1 MRKLISRLGVGL
13 LILAISLP
21 SGAQQDS
28 NARLDGLE
36 EKVRTLEER
45 LSGVGAKDEDAT
57 AFNAYWKEGLHL
69 DSVDGAFKLKIGGR
83 IQNDWAWFD
92 QDGALDRQVGNWQD
106 GTEFRRARLYIKGV
120 LYDKVEFKA
129 EYDFADGDSDFA
141 DVYLGLKDLPH
152 VGRLRIGH
160 FKEPFSLEYLTE
172 SKYITFMERG
182 LPNAL
187 VPQRNTGIM
196 VQNHVLDDRAT
207 WAFGVFR
214 ETDDFGDG
222 DDDGGYNITGR
233 ITGLPI
239 YEDEG
244 SRLVHLGIAYSHR
257 NPSDNDQRY
266 SQRPE
271 SNQAS
276 ELVDTGEFSADD
288 ADLVGLEAALVC
300 GPASFQGEYIA
311 AMVDRDAG
319 PDPDFYGL
327 YIQASYF
334 LTGEHR
340 EYSRSRGAFTRV
352 RPNKNFLGEEG
363 GLGAWELAARYSHLD
378 LEDAGING
386 GELDDFSIG
395 ANWYLNPNTRVML
408 NWVFADADD
417 RYDGEGN
424 ILQMRFEIYF

>member
-1 MRKLISRLGVGL
+1 MRKLIFRLGVGL
-13 LILAISLP
+13 LVLAISLP
-21 SGAQQDS
+21 SGAQDS

-36 EKVRTLEER
+36 EKVRILEER
-45 LSGVGAKDEDAT
+45 LSGVGAKDDAK
-57 AFNAYWKEGLHL
+57 AFNAYWKEGLHF
-69 DSVDGAFKLKIGGR
+69 DSVDGTFKLRVGGR
-83 IQNDWAWFD
+83 IHNDWAWFD

-106 GTEFRRARLYIKGV
+106 GTEFRRARLYFEGL
-120 LYDKVEFKA
+120 LYDTVEFKA
-129 EYDFADGDSDFA
+129 EYDFADGDSDFT
-141 DVYLGLKDLPH
+141 DVYLGLRDVPH

-160 FKEPFSLEYLTE
+160 FKEPFSLEEVTGDNYT
-172 SKYITFMERG
+172 TFMERG
-182 LPNAL
+182 LPNAF
-187 VPQRNTGIM
+187 VPSRNTGIM
-196 VQNHVLDDRAT
+196 VHNHVLDDRAT

-214 ETDDFGDG
+214 ETNDFGDG
-222 DDDGGYNITGR
+222 QDDGGYNITGR

-244 SRLVHLGIAYSHR
+244 SRLVHLGIAYSHH
-257 NPSDNDQRY
+257 NPSDGDQRY

-288 ADLVGLEAALVC
+288 ADLVGLEAAVVC
-300 GPASFQGEYIA
+300 GAASFQGEYIA
-311 AMVDRDAG
+311 ASVDRGG
-319 PDPDFYGL
+319 PDPDFFGL
-327 YIQASYF
+327 YLQASYF

-352 RPNKNFLGEEG
+352 KPKKNFLGEEG

-386 GELDDFSIG
+386 GELDNFTIG
-395 ANWYLNPNTRVML
+395 ANWHLNPNTRVML

-424 ILQMRFEIYF
+424 ILQMRFQIDF